1 MLFSGF
7 DVEQNTLGGDI
18 GGEASDSDDSSYKD
32 YESDT
37 SYSDSFEFDGDR
49 VDEPKVELIGE
60 MIQKELDHLSGSNFW
75 GLGDDFDSNSDEDL
89 NNNVGYDEDG
99 NKKYP
104 LFNSQ
109 IDLRNP
115 ILTKGLVFP
124 SRDIL
129 KYTVKQYR
137 KINKGYY
144 GGHLLAAVGV
154 DANDCVYPVAFA
166 VVESENKHS
175 WFWFLELLQ
184 RDLDINNS
192 YNICFMSDKQKII
205 LKAKDKPILTMLE
218 IIRRKFMT
226 WLVSIREAGEKY
238 PGPMSKDT
246 EEVV

>member
-1 MLFSGF
+1 MLFS
-7 DVEQNTLGGDI
+7 GGDI
-18 GGEASDSDDSSYKD
+18 GGEASDSDDSSYKA

-60 MIQKELDHLSGSNFW
+60 MIQKELDHLSGSKFW

-115 ILTKGLVFP
+115 ILIKGLVFP

-137 KINKGYY
+137 RINKVVTK
-144 GGHLLAAVGV
+144 LTR
-154 DANDCVYPVAFA
+154 ND
-166 VVESENKHS
+166 K
-175 WFWFLELLQ
+175 L
-184 RDLDINNS
+184 R
-192 YNICFMSDKQKII
+192 
-205 LKAKDKPILTMLE
+205 
-218 IIRRKFMT
+218 
-226 WLVSIREAGEKY
+226 
-238 PGPMSKDT
+238 
-246 EEVV
+246 